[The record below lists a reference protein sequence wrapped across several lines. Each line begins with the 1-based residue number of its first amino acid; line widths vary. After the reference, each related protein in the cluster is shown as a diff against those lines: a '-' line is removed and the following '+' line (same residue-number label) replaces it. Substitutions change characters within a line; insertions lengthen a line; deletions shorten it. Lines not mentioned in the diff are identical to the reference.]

1 MYKPSEPLSDAE
13 DECNLNSPIFGR
25 KNMEEYFYDSSGVK
39 KKDDEENEYSGIF
52 SVIRCL
58 YNKEILLCKIRFEIE
73 NMFIIS
79 ADRSF
84 WGLDGASG

>member
-1 MYKPSEPLSDAE
+1 MAEPRHLLKQTMYKPSEPLSDAE

-52 SVIRCL
+52 SVMRCL
-58 YNKEILLCKIRFEIE
+58 YNMEIFFNYI
-73 NMFIIS
+73 
-79 ADRSF
+79 
-84 WGLDGASG
+84 